1 MATAVKAILGRK
13 LGMTQAFDEQ
23 GRLQALTAVE
33 AGPCYVTQ
41 IRTPNKD
48 GYSAVQIG
56 FMETKRLNSPE
67 KGHLRPSG
75 KQLRH
80 IREFRVA
87 DAASYSVGQHLD
99 AGLFEKGEKVD
110 IIGTSKGKGFAG
122 GVKRYHFRG
131 GPKTH
136 GQSDRLRAPGSVGG
150 TTSPGRVYKGTRMAG
165 HLGASR
171 VTVRNIEVAQAD
183 PGRNL
188 IVLKGAVPGP
198 PGSLVLIRKSGK
210 RKS

>member
-110 IIGTSKGKGFAG
+110 IVGTSKGKGFAG

>member
-13 LGMTQAFDEQ
+13 LGMTQAFDES
-23 GRLQALTAVE
+23 GRLQALTAIE

-41 IRTPNKD
+41 IKTHDKD

-56 FMETKRLNSPE
+56 FQETKRLNSPS
-67 KGHLRPSG
+67 KGHLKPVG
-75 KQLRH
+75 KQLKYVK
-80 IREFRVA
+80 EFRVI
-87 DAASYSVGQHLD
+87 DAAPFSLGQSLD
-99 AGLFEKGEKVD
+99 AGIFDKGEKVD
-110 IIGTSKGKGFAG
+110 VVGTSKGKGFAG
-122 GVKRYHFRG
+122 GVKRYHFGG

-136 GQSDRLRAPGSVGG
+136 GQSDRQRAPGSVGG

-171 VTVRNIEVAQAD
+171 ITVRNVEVAQAD

-188 IVLKGAVPGP
+188 IVIKGAVPGP
-198 PGSLVLIRKSGK
+198 AGSVVLIKKAIK
-210 RKS
+210 RR

>member
-23 GRLQALTAVE
+23 GRLQALTAIE

-41 IRTPNKD
+41 IKTPSKD
-48 GYSAVQIG
+48 GYSSVQIG
-56 FMETKRLNSPE
+56 FLEQKKLNSAE
-67 KGHLRPSG
+67 KGHLKPVG
-75 KQLRH
+75 KQLKH
-80 IREFRVA
+80 IREFRVV
-87 DAASYSVGQHLD
+87 DATSFAVGQNLD
-99 AGLFEKGEKVD
+99 AGIFDKGEKVD
-110 IIGTSKGKGFAG
+110 VVGTSKGKGFAG

-136 GQSDRLRAPGSVGG
+136 GQSDRQRAPGSVGG
-150 TTSPGRVYKGTRMAG
+150 TTSPGRVFKGTRMAG
-165 HLGASR
+165 HMGASR
-171 VTVRNIEVAQAD
+171 VTVRNVEVAQAD

-198 PGSLVLIRKSGK
+198 AGSVLLIRKSAK
-210 RKS
+210 RRT

>member
-1 MATAVKAILGRK
+1 MALAVKAILGRK
-13 LGMTQAFDEQ
+13 IGMTQAFNED

-41 IRTPNKD
+41 VKTPQKE

-56 FMETKRLNSPE
+56 FLEKKNLNSPQ
-67 KGHLRPSG
+67 KGHLKPVG
-75 KQLRH
+75 KLLTH
-80 IREFRVA
+80 VREFRVA
-87 DAASYSVGQHLD
+87 ESSSFALGQILD

-110 IIGTSKGKGFAG
+110 VIGISKGKGFAG
-122 GVKRYHFRG
+122 GMKRYHFGG

-136 GQSDRLRAPGSVGG
+136 GQSDRARAPGSVGG
-150 TTSPGRVYKGTRMAG
+150 TTSPGRVFKGTRMAG
-165 HLGASR
+165 HMGASR
-171 VTVRNIEVAQAD
+171 VTARNIEVAQAD

-198 PGSLVLIRKSGK
+198 SGCIVLIRKSAE
-210 RKS
+210 RK